1 MVFYSVILMII
12 ENRNG
17 VKCFVH
23 YQNILL
29 KLYPRKSCEKRG
41 QDFRIPAPC
50 TRVPPVAIEWVLSW
64 RVLFVCTVVNL
75 EVLCCWQIW
84 RRWCRWRRRRQ
95 CPALPRRL
103 TINLSLMQV
112 SLLSFY
118 NSSSIQG
125 LLDWEFHSATII
137 SQVYITSTNYACHPY
152 S

>member
-1 MVFYSVILMII
+1 MVSRVLFII
-12 ENRNG
+12 KTFFLNYIH
-17 VKCFVH
+17 VKAA
-23 YQNILL
+23 
-29 KLYPRKSCEKRG
+29 RKEVRTC
-41 QDFRIPAPC
+41 RIPAPC
-50 TRVPPVAIEWVLSW
+50 TRVPPAAIEWLLSW

-137 SQVYITSTNYACHPY
+137 PQVYITSTKYACHPY

>member
-17 VKCFVH
+17 VKSFVH
-23 YQNILL
+23 YQNIFL
-29 KLYPRKSCEKRG
+29 KLYTCKSCKKRG
-41 QDFRIPAPC
+41 QDLWNSCSVYKGPSSSH
-50 TRVPPVAIEWVLSW
+50 WVTAFLKSL
-64 RVLFVCTVVNL
+64 VVCTVVNL

-137 SQVYITSTNYACHPY
+137 SQVYITSTKYTCHPY